1 MAKLKLLKRVG
12 YSDIFTLENDQ
23 SAFFYEAGF
32 MIDAD
37 GAYHAYHRDNRSGL
51 DYLGNAGSP
60 GNWWALVTDNGRSS
74 GNPIVQSGSDP
85 APGFYISTTSLE
97 DESRDRRDPRRY
109 VDAESIN
116 FFVLPGRL
124 GLGAQLGDFGVVV
137 RPAANDYDYA
147 IYADVGPAAKIGEG
161 SIALAAALGIPSNPK
176 TGGAGHGII
185 YIVFP
190 GSKKGWPLTQAQIDQ
205 HSSALFAAWGGLDK
219 VKECFPDAHW
229 AQGPSIEIATAARS
243 RKTSR
248 SRPAKSRPLSR
259 ARAKRRRAKPG
270 SARGR

>member
-1 MAKLKLLKRVG
+1 MARLKFLKRIG
-12 YSDIFTLENDQ
+12 YSDIHTLENDP

-37 GAYHAYHRDNRSGL
+37 GAYHAYHRDNSSGL
-51 DYLGNAGSP
+51 DYLGNAGKP
-60 GNWWALVTDNGRSS
+60 GNWWALVTDNGRPS
-74 GNPIVQSGSDP
+74 GDPVIQSGSDP

-97 DESRDRRDPRRY
+97 DESKDRRDPRRY

-147 IYADVGPAAKIGEG
+147 IYADVGPASKIGEG

-176 TGGAGHGII
+176 NGGAGHGII

-190 GSKKGWPLTQAQIDQ
+190 GSRQGWPLTQAQIDQ
-205 HSSALFAAWGGLDK
+205 HGATLFAAWGGLEK

-229 AQGPSIEIATAARS
+229 AQGPSIEIATP
-243 RKTSR
+243 R
-248 SRPAKSRPLSR
+248 SRPAKSQPRPR
-259 ARAKRRRAKPG
+259 QRQDRRRE
-270 SARGR
+270 